1 VLIGTS
7 ANLSDEEFKRLLAQC
22 NNRNQGVAT
31 NARASCHQA
40 LAHGDY
46 LALYALPLIFPYDS
60 YLGTPAKGI
69 GDHIDSGEGLS
80 RCLPVSDLDQD
91 HGCGTERCRP
101 RQQ

>member
-1 VLIGTS
+1 MLIGTS

-46 LALYALPLIFPYDS
+46 LALYALPPIFPYRS
-60 YLGTPAKGI
+60 YIETLAN
-69 GDHIDSGEGLS
+69 SGLKIPK
-80 RCLPVSDLDQD
+80 RVVYDLNQG
-91 HGCGTERCRP
+91 HSCGGGWC
-101 RQQ
+101 

>member
-46 LALYALPLIFPYDS
+46 LAMFDNYHLIRKNASF
-60 YLGTPAKGI
+60 
-69 GDHIDSGEGLS
+69 
-80 RCLPVSDLDQD
+80 DLDNKILPN
-91 HGCGTERCRP
+91 HLGERTEGR
-101 RQQ
+101 